1 MFNIDLQSRI
11 PIYEQLRKN
20 IIELIIKGALKE
32 NDQLPSIR
40 NLAKDLSIN
49 PNTIAKA
56 YQLLEHDGIIY
67 SNMGRGSF
75 ISPVKHDIVNDYI
88 LSDFDKTVSE
98 ALKIGISK
106 EELIERIQKNEVKL

>member
-20 IIELIIKGALKE
+20 IIELVAKGVLKE

-40 NLAKDLSIN
+40 SLAKELNIN
-49 PNTIAKA
+49 PNTIAKS
-56 YQLLEHDGIIY
+56 YQILEHDGIIY

-75 ISPVKHDIVNDYI
+75 IAGVKNDIINDYI
-88 LSDFDKTVSE
+88 LSDFDNCVCE
-98 ALKIGISK
+98 ALKIGLSK
-106 EELIERIQKNEVKL
+106 EDLIRRIEKNEVNL